1 MHVDIIDERQRS
13 RGSLSVDRYISVTQF
28 YEKIRTLVPDLRFLL
43 TPQHQI
49 VYCHSDRTVTSV
61 YGRVHK
67 LTLHVIGGKRVVEA
81 EEVEEEEE
89 HSDEPPSPQ
98 SSPQVMLSERLL
110 LPPDHVSRAAPLSFQ
125 NETSSVRPPDPI
137 VRCRMIDD
145 LAAVDLNHACSQ
157 SAPVVPAVVP
167 SAPSI
172 LPQHQTLC
180 DMGFSLERV
189 VEALAVTNDNVEEAM
204 AFLVE

>member
-13 RGSLSVDRYISVTQF
+13 RGSLSVDRSISVTQF

-43 TPQHQI
+43 TPQYQI

-67 LTLHVIGGKRVVEA
+67 LTLHVIGGKRVVEP

-89 HSDEPPSPQ
+89 HNAEPPSPQ

-110 LPPDHVSRAAPLSFQ
+110 LPPDHASRAVPLSFQ
-125 NETSSVRPPDPI
+125 NETSSVRPPDPV

-145 LAAVDLNHACSQ
+145 LAAVDLNHACSP
-157 SAPVVPAVVP
+157 SAPVVPPAPAVP
-167 SAPSI
+167 
-172 LPQHQTLC
+172 PQHQTLC

-189 VEALAVTNDNVEEAM
+189 VEALAATNDNVEEAM